1 MFKLHVNKNILILH
15 LTVLIWGFTGILGS
29 LISVSAIH
37 LVWYRVLIAFVALG
51 IYFAFKKQSIQ
62 VSMQNLLKF
71 LAVGALVGLHWVLF
85 FYAIKIS
92 TVSVTLVTLSA
103 LTLFTSILEPII
115 NRHKISMLELGV
127 GLLIIFGIYLI
138 FKFEFQYKWGIISG
152 LSCAFVASIFSI
164 CNSKM
169 VKESSPT
176 LITFYEM
183 IGAFI
188 AVSIF
193 MAFSGDYN
201 AQMLLGTTDL
211 IYLLILGVLCTA
223 VAYVFGVAVM
233 KELSA
238 FTVALTTNMEPIYGI
253 ILAMVIFGQKEAMS
267 LGFYMG
273 AVIVLGAVFL
283 FPYLKAKIEARSSEI
298 INRKLH

>member
-1 MFKLHVNKNILILH
+1 MFKLYVNKNILILH